1 MANVFCTKVAEAILA
16 DRRGADYYQA
26 ADILAGYLNG
36 QFGTTP
42 EAASLAAEGILK
54 DRQGADYYQDP
65 EILAGFLEGQL
76 GSGQ

>member
-1 MANVFCTKVAEAILA
+1 MANELCKKVAEAILT

-26 ADILAGYLNG
+26 ADILAGYLKG
-36 QFGTTP
+36 QFGATP
-42 EAASLAAEGILK
+42 EAASQAAEGILK